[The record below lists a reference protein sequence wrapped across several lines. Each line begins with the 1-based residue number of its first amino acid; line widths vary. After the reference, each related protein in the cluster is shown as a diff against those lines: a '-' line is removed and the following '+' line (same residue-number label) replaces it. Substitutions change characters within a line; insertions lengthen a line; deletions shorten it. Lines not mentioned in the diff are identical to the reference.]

1 MDITTTS
8 DSFLRYFIEAG
19 DVSIKIDFVNDVP
32 FHYGKI
38 ETCSFFHRVDNW
50 RNILSNKICAL
61 SRLEIKDLVDI
72 LYISQNY
79 AFEWEG
85 IVNEAKEKDLWV
97 DPLEICRMINEFN
110 LDLLSHVKW
119 IKELNVGEIKEKA
132 NVLHDD
138 IFRGNSNSLFVG

>member
-1 MDITTTS
+1 M
-8 DSFLRYFIEAG
+8 
-19 DVSIKIDFVNDVP
+19 P

-38 ETCSFFHRVDNW
+38 ETYSLFHRVDNW

-61 SRLEIKDLVDI
+61 SRLELKDLVDI
-72 LYISQNY
+72 IYISQNY

-85 IVNEAKEKDLWV
+85 IVSEAKEKDLWV
-97 DPLEICRMINEFN
+97 DPLEICRTVSAFPLELLSDIKWIEDMKN
-110 LDLLSHVKW
+110 LD
-119 IKELNVGEIKEKA
+119 IKEKV